1 MNLFLES
8 FIITTI
14 INSVFFIY
22 AFIRKT
28 DVVTD
33 LSYSLS
39 FLLTASYLYLVH
51 AEKQLVQTLLWLFVS
66 LWALRLGA
74 YLLSRIIKIKV
85 DHRFDDKRN
94 SFFKFGAFWLLQ
106 TIAVWII
113 LLPVTF
119 ILAQKGLRV
128 NLPLLLVGS
137 AVYLVGL
144 VYEAVSDWQK
154 TTFKKKHPARLITSG
169 LWKYSRHPNYFGELL
184 VWWGILLVALPY
196 LSSWAYATI
205 IGPIFITLLLLFVS
219 GIPLLEKSWQERY
232 GKEAYFQEY
241 IARTSLL
248 IPMRNP
254 MRKK

>member
-8 FIITTI
+8 FIIITI

-28 DVVTD
+28 DIVTD

-39 FLLTASYLYLVH
+39 FLLASSYLYLFH

-85 DHRFDDKRN
+85 DHRFDDKRD

-119 ILAQKGLRV
+119 TLAQRGLV
-128 NLPLLLVGS
+128 INLPILLAGS
-137 AVYLVGL
+137 VVWLVGL
-144 VYEAVSDWQK
+144 VYEALADWQK
-154 TTFKKKHPARLITSG
+154 TTFKKDNPARLITNG

-184 VWWGILLVALPY
+184 VWWGILLVVLPY
-196 LSSWAYATI
+196 LGGWSYATVV
-205 IGPIFITLLLLFVS
+205 GPIFITLLLLFVS

-241 IARTSLL
+241 LARTSL
-248 IPMRNP
+248 IIP

>member
-14 INSVFFIY
+14 INTVFFIY

-28 DVVTD
+28 DIVTD

-39 FLLTASYLYLVH
+39 FLLAATYLYVVH

-85 DHRFDDKRN
+85 DHRFDDKRD

-119 ILAQKGLRV
+119 ILAQDGLVV
-128 NLPLLLVGS
+128 NLPLTLAGS
-137 AVYLVGL
+137 AVWLLGL
-144 VYEAVSDWQK
+144 LYEAVADWQK
-154 TTFKKKHPARLITSG
+154 TTFKKNNPSRLITSG
-169 LWKYSRHPNYFGELL
+169 LWKYSRHPNYFGEML
-184 VWWGILLVALPY
+184 VWWGIMLIALPY
-196 LSSWAYATI
+196 LNGWAYATVA
-205 IGPIFITLLLLFVS
+205 GPVFITFLLIFVS

-232 GKEAYFQEY
+232 GKEAYFQQY
-241 IARTSLL
+241 VARTSLL
-248 IPMRNP
+248 IPCIP